1 MRRAAARKAMLDY
14 NILRRRACKLVGVDP
29 KTVRR
34 DKPPDSPEVRSKMLA
49 RVASKR
55 RRFGYRQIGVLL
67 NDEIFDTL
75 DDAHRKLRLWRYD
88 CNNVRP
94 HSSMGNQ
101 TPAKAR

>member
-49 RVASKR
+49 SASKR
-55 RRFGYRQIGVLL
+55 LWFGCRQIGVLL

-75 DDAHRKLRLWRYD
+75 DDAHRKLALWRYD

-101 TPAKAR
+101 TPAEAR